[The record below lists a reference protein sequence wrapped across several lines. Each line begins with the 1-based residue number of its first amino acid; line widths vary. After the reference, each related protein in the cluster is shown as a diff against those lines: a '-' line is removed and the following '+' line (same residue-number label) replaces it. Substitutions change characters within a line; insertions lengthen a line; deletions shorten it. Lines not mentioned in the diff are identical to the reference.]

1 MNSAEEAGGT
11 AFGISGSVLS
21 MDATVLGQLADIL
34 MEIGEWVRTSSG
46 TFLGHVK
53 MAISSENGDMTLNLT
68 DLKRGVDHHGAITL
82 PADVNVRLMAA
93 VLDVS
98 HDELAVTAEKA
109 LKKVDF
115 KADKKGKIIELR

>member
-1 MNSAEEAGGT
+1 VNSAEEAGGT
-11 AFGISGSVLS
+11 AFGISGSVTA
-21 MDATVLGQLADIL
+21 MDAAVLERLAEIL

-53 MAISSENGDMTLNLT
+53 MAISSEEGAMTLNLT
-68 DLKRGVDHHGAITL
+68 DLKRGVDYHGAMPL
-82 PADVNVRLMAA
+82 PANVNIRLMAA
-93 VLDVS
+93 VLDVG

>member
-11 AFGISGSVLS
+11 AFGISGSVQR
-21 MDATVLGQLADIL
+21 MDASVLEQLAEIL
-34 MEIGEWVRTSSG
+34 TEIGEWVRKSSG

-53 MAISSENGDMTLNLT
+53 MAISSANGDMTLNLT
-68 DLKRGVDHHGAITL
+68 DLKRGVDHHGAIAL

-98 HDELAVTAEKA
+98 HDELAVTAQNA

>member
-11 AFGISGSVLS
+11 AFGISGSVQA
-21 MDATVLGQLADIL
+21 MDTAVLEQLADIL
-34 MEIGEWVRTSSG
+34 MEIGDWVKTSSG
-46 TFLGHVK
+46 MFLGHVK
-53 MAISSENGDMTLNLT
+53 MAISSDSGDMTINLT
-68 DLKRGVDHHGAITL
+68 DLKRGADFHGAIAL

-93 VLDVS
+93 VLDVD

-109 LKKVDF
+109 LKKVNF

>member
-11 AFGISGSVLS
+11 AFGISGSITA
-21 MDATVLGQLADIL
+21 MDAAVLEELGNIL

-46 TFLGHVK
+46 IFLGHVK
-53 MAISSENGDMTLNLT
+53 MAISSACGDMTLNLT
-68 DLKRGVDHHGAITL
+68 DLKRGADFHGAIAL
-82 PADVNVRLMAA
+82 PADVNIRLMAA

-109 LKKVDF
+109 LRKVNF